1 MLLSLPLENLLI
13 IAFAT
18 YRLTLLFSKEAG
30 PLDMFGWIRFK
41 LGVRH
46 DEHSRETATGFWSEL
61 ILCPYCFSVWV
72 GIVLTV
78 YWLVAGDIALI
89 TMLPFTLSG
98 VVVFCF
104 KWAGV

>member
-1 MLLSLPLENLLI
+1 MTFETLFI
-13 IAFAT
+13 MAFAT

-30 PLDMFGWIRFK
+30 PLDMFGWIRYQ
-41 LGVRH
+41 LGVRP

-78 YWLVAGDIALI
+78 FVVLAPSVAAVVL
-89 TMLPFTLSG
+89 LPFALSG
-98 VVVFCF
+98 VSVFLF